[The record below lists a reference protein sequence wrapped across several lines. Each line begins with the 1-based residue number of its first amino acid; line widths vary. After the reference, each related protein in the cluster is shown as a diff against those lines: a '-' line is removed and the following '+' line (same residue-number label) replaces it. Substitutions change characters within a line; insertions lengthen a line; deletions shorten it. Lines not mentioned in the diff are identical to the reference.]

1 MVFRDV
7 HYLIKILSMH
17 EGCRKAR
24 GLADELKVEVID
36 KELKLR
42 VYNEIRETVIA
53 VYLETRKQN
62 GGDD

>member
-1 MVFRDV
+1 
-7 HYLIKILSMH
+7 MH